1 MNTLW
6 KSEQKE
12 KAFKKS
18 ERNRVQKRDKKG
30 KKKGGGMEIFHAE
43 FKIRKH
49 GFCIDMM
56 QT

>member
-1 MNTLW
+1 MNTL
-6 KSEQKE
+6 QKG

-30 KKKGGGMEIFHAE
+30 KKKGMEIFHAE